1 MSLPK
6 EPRQKMINM
15 MYLVLTA
22 LLALN
27 VSAEIL
33 NAFKTVNESLDK
45 ANTVLINDNNNLYT
59 SLAAKEK
66 LGETRDKAAI
76 WAPKAYRAEALSK
89 AAYDSIEDLK
99 RMLREEAGYS
109 LAKGDTAFHNWSG
122 NLDASTRLMDKDGE
136 GQKLLQMLTKYKADL
151 LAIDPEIAKEFATK
165 LPLDLEKPKSEEGNT
180 TGDWTT
186 AYFHLTPA
194 IAAVTILAKFQNDIK
209 NSENQIVTYCH
220 NKIGAVIVRFDKT
233 GVITGAN
240 SSYVMPGEKLSVYA
254 GVGAFSSAAQ
264 PTITINGEPRP
275 VDEDGKATKDIIVGG
290 SGKQNVKVNVSYRNQ
305 DGKVFTETK
314 EIEYTVGTPSGV
326 AVSADKMNVLYIM
339 GATPN
344 PITISGGSG
353 SEKIQAGFSNLS
365 VGEIKHI
372 QGSAFEAYPKLPGE
386 QTINVT
392 IDGKTT
398 GKKFRV
404 KYLPDP
410 AAFVGSKKGGAIPS
424 ADFKAIGGLIT
435 RLEASDFEAPFK
447 VISYKLGAI
456 GGSISQYAQASN
468 EGNRWTGAALA
479 IVARATPGTNIF
491 FDEIRVVGP
500 DGRPREISPI
510 YFSLK

>member
-45 ANTVLINDNNNLYT
+45 ANTVLINDNNNLYS

-66 LGETRDKAAI
+66 ANETRDKALI
-76 WAPKAYRAEALSK
+76 WAPKAYKAEALSK
-89 AAYDSIEDLK
+89 FAYDSIEDLK

-109 LAKGDTAFHNWSG
+109 MAKGDTAFHNWSG
-122 NLDASTRLMDKDGE
+122 NLDASTRLMDKGGE

-165 LPLDLEKPKSEEGNT
+165 LPLDLDKPKSEEGNT

-186 AYFHLTPA
+186 AYFHMTPA

-220 NKIGAVIVRFDKT
+220 NKIGAVEIRYDKT
-233 GVITGAN
+233 GVIYGAN
-240 SSYVMPGEKLSVYA
+240 STYLMPGDKLSVYA

-264 PTITINGEPRP
+264 PTITIGGKTVA
-275 VDEDGKATKDIIVGG
+275 VDQDGKATSDIIVGG
-290 SGKQNVKVNVSYRNQ
+290 GGKQSIKISVTYKDQ
-305 DGKVFTETK
+305 DGKVQTIPK
-314 EIEYTVGTPSGV
+314 EIDYTVGTPSGV

-353 SEKIQAGFSNLS
+353 SEKIQAGFANAS
-365 VGEIKHI
+365 VGEIKHV
-372 QGSAFEAYPKLPGE
+372 QGSAFEAFPKVPGE

-410 AAFVGSKKGGAIPS
+410 AAFIGSKKAGAIPS

-435 RLEASDFEAPFK
+435 RLENSDFEASFK

-456 GGSISQYAQASN
+456 GGGISQYAQQTN
-468 EGNRWTGAALA
+468 EGNRWSGAAAA

-500 DGRPREISPI
+500 DGRTREISPTF
-510 YFSLK
+510 FSLK